1 MRIFTVER
9 VCTDRPK
16 VDNPLTLIHVETLP
30 NGRAA
35 VIESLPWMDGHIQ
48 EVGEYDSLQSAL
60 DAARRSLE
68 WCLDNGA
75 ACEGISFGDEAA
87 SLLGLSSGVPCLL
100 VA

>member
-60 DAARRSLE
+60 NAARRSLE
-68 WCLDNGA
+68 WWRDNGA
-75 ACEGISFGDEAA
+75 CDGISFGREA
-87 SLLGLSSGVPCLL
+87 SEILCLERNVPILL